1 MEAMRKTEREP
12 REREKQSRK
21 RVMAESHE
29 ASASSRREW
38 SIEPNSIKQHPH
50 CQEPVLP
57 P

>member
-1 MEAMRKTEREP
+1 MEAMRETEKEQ

-38 SIEPNSIKQHPH
+38 SIEPNSTKQRLH

>member
-1 MEAMRKTEREP
+1 MEAMRETEKEQW
-12 REREKQSRK
+12 EREKQSRK

-38 SIEPNSIKQHPH
+38 SIEPNSTKQHLH